1 MPKHSKVKRQT
12 STPNAS
18 NLEQQP
24 EIDIEEW
31 KHKSTNEIMQ
41 KFYVSTASILG
52 QLQSK
57 GDGCL
62 M

>member
-41 KFYVSTASILG
+41 KFYVSTG
-52 QLQSK
+52 VRCQY
-57 GDGCL
+57 
-62 M
+62 